1 MGDGQIREEVLEAR
15 RRGVIFEIGHGSG
28 LFGFRTAEA
37 ILTAGFVPD
46 VISSDVHALSIN
58 GPAFDRL
65 MTMSKFLC
73 LGMELVDA
81 IRANT
86 AGPAA
91 ALGPTDIGTLEIGAV
106 GDATVLELAGG
117 EFEYRDVLGEV
128 RAGRH
133 QLKARGL
140 VVSGR
145 WWHSPRA

>member
-15 RRGVIFEIGHGSG
+15 RTWGDFRDRTRQRLVR
-28 LFGFRTAEA
+28 LF
-37 ILTAGFVPD
+37 
-46 VISSDVHALSIN
+46 SSDVYALSIN
-58 GPAFDRL
+58 GPAFDQL

-73 LGMELVDA
+73 LGIELVDA
-81 IRANT
+81 IRSNT

-91 ALGPTDIGTLEIGAV
+91 LGTTDIGTLEIGAV
-106 GDATVLELAGG
+106 GDATVLELAEG

-133 QLKARGL
+133 RIKARGL

-145 WWHSPRA
+145 WWHPPRA